1 MTEQSKPKCSL
12 FAILARKAPVAA
24 IFRRVPG
31 CPTRLIRW
39 DLLKDTF
46 EFGEEFI
53 DSISVRRCDVSPDGT
68 KLIYFASQ
76 SPDREYVPSYTS
88 TWTAVSRLPHLAPIA
103 LWPKGDKLAGGGLFH
118 DNNHVWLNH
127 RPYAAKSHEL
137 HKPPKAVFVN
147 PNPHAVGEDY
157 PIYANHL
164 ERDGW
169 RYKQHGDFR
178 QRGGTWVAERE
189 EICVK
194 RDSSRRFEIE
204 MTLYAMEKRTSGSV
218 FSYRF
223 NVRDL
228 VSERSSPIECDDWAD
243 WDSKGRL
250 LYSKAGKLFAARVQ
264 PNAEL
269 DVELIADFTV
279 LPDSAA
285 AAASPAGVP
294 PSAMIW

>member
-1 MTEQSKPKCSL
+1 MLITWNAMDG
-12 FAILARKAPVAA
+12 AISSTV
-24 IFRRVPG
+24 
-31 CPTRLIRW
+31 
-39 DLLKDTF
+39 TF
-46 EFGEEFI
+46 VSEGE
-53 DSISVRRCDVSPDGT
+53 
-68 KLIYFASQ
+68 
-76 SPDREYVPSYTS
+76 
-88 TWTAVSRLPHLAPIA
+88 
-103 LWPKGDKLAGGGLFH
+103 
-118 DNNHVWLNH
+118 H
-127 RPYAAKSHEL
+127 RS
-137 HKPPKAVFVN
+137 
-147 PNPHAVGEDY
+147 
-157 PIYANHL
+157 
-164 ERDGW
+164 
-169 RYKQHGDFR
+169 
-178 QRGGTWVAERE
+178 AERE

-228 VSERSSPIECDDWAD
+228 VSEHSCPIECDDWAD

-250 LYSKAGKLFAARVQ
+250 LYGEDGTLAARVQ